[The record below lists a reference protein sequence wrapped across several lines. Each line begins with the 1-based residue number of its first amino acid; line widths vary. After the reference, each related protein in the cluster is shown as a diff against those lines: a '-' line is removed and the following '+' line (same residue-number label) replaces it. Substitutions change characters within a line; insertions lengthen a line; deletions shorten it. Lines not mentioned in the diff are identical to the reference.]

1 LLDEITRCEHE
12 QIRGEMVLQSR
23 NSMVKRRRDRQ
34 AWEFMGPV
42 GIKNLPGTPKDIEV
56 FYRGIE
62 GSTVPYSCTCR
73 TSHRAQSFDFR
84 YEVIYV

>member
-1 LLDEITRCEHE
+1 
-12 QIRGEMVLQSR
+12 
-23 NSMVKRRRDRQ
+23 
-34 AWEFMGPV
+34 MGPV